1 MPWWLGLSPK
11 GIGLYDHGD
20 KIKPRKVILINGY
33 TVKPVLSGHPWGMA
47 K

>member
-20 KIKPRKVILINGY
+20 KIKPRKVILNNGNIIIY
-33 TVKPVLSGHPWGMA
+33 IIPKSMCAL
-47 K
+47 

>member
-20 KIKPRKVILINGY
+20 KIKPRKVILNNGNIIREY
-33 TVKPVLSGHPWGMA
+33 NLLMTDS
-47 K
+47 